1 MPAVTRHLVLDNE
14 AAVALLSADEHNPK
28 RAAVIAAIAAANG
41 RRVVPSAVRVEAGW
55 DRSQPR
61 AANANRLVKTDD
73 VLDAG
78 GADRA
83 VQLRSAVPSASVVDA
98 TVAVATVAVA
108 ANAANAA
115 NEVVEILTSDKPD
128 LMALAGHLHT
138 TVDVVRM

>member
-14 AAVALLSADEHNPK
+14 AAVALLSADEHDPK

-61 AANANRLVKTDD
+61 AANANRLIKTDD

-98 TVAVATVAVA
+98 TVAVAAERASA
-108 ANAANAA
+108 ANAAS
-115 NEVVEILTSDKPD
+115 EVVEILTSDKPD
-128 LMALAGHLHT
+128 LMALAGHLYT